1 MKTEPLSPITTGLD
15 FAYASD
21 IVEDNSVNTKNWYR
35 KETDLWAEFGRG
47 VPFGRRFPSTHSV
60 KALAVGSA
68 SSFGKR
74 VVPRLK
80 AEMFGSA

>member
-1 MKTEPLSPITTGLD
+1 LVQEETG
-15 FAYASD
+15 
-21 IVEDNSVNTKNWYR
+21 I
-35 KETDLWAEFGRG
+35 WAEFGRRIL
-47 VPFGRRFPSTHSV
+47 FGKKFSSKHSV
-60 KALAVGSA
+60 EASAVGSA